1 MDAPLSTATAAAR
14 FGADGR
20 FELQARERRL
30 LVDGTAVDVGARAFD
45 LLLVLADAPGQLLTK
60 NELMDRVWPGLVVVE
75 NNLAAQISAL
85 RKVLGGDL
93 IVTIPGRGYRFTG
106 RLDAVPEAPAAAPAP
121 GPVSPDAP
129 PALRTN
135 LPESLPPLIG
145 RDEDLAAL
153 GVLVEAHRLITL
165 VGAGGMGK
173 TRLAQA
179 FLHAHR
185 DAYRHGVCWVEL
197 STVGD
202 PAALAGAI
210 ALALGV
216 RPPAGE
222 PLAGLA
228 GAIAPLQ
235 MLVALDNAEHLL
247 ADVARVAQALLD
259 QAPGLRLIVTSQ
271 APLKLAAERVFRL
284 EALAVPQGPLPAAEA
299 REFGAVALFTER
311 AQAADMRFALTD
323 ANAPA
328 VIALCA
334 ALDGLALAIE
344 LAAARVAMFGVQRL
358 ATSMQDRLQLLTAS
372 RDRTAQARHQTLRAA
387 LEWSHGL
394 LDARDRTVFR
404 RLAVFAGS
412 ASLALIQRVVA
423 DPLEDGAAGAERLDE
438 WAVLDALGDLVDRS
452 LVTVLGGGAELEP
465 RYRLLDSPR
474 ALALEQ
480 LQATGEQDA
489 LRRRHAQAMA
499 ALFDA
504 QWHARHGGGVGVD
517 AWKHQIG
524 LDAPNAAAAIAWAT
538 SAGQVDC
545 ALTIAA
551 TWLHAM
557 HRTMHADRMALAD
570 TCGALGEQT
579 ASPDLRLR
587 AALAV
592 ARAWTN
598 PRKRRAFAAVDR
610 ALGLARALDAAA
622 PDRWLLYR
630 ALGQW
635 VVSGSSLADTPPSAL
650 EAALAELDAIEDHA
664 WPPHR
669 LDVGLEA
676 HSFFLSRTDAGP
688 QAPAER
694 LALSRR
700 TAAIAAAIG
709 DDVETSLNNLIDAEL
724 SAGDAR
730 AAARAGQALLAQLA
744 GTRNENL
751 MAFARLNLGACWLA
765 LDDTAQA
772 SPVLRAAWAKAP
784 AFELQP
790 YCADYLAL
798 LAALD
803 GRAQAAAQLAGFAD
817 AGYRTKAEEREPN
830 EAAAIERVRA
840 LARAALGD
848 TAFDS
853 AQAKGETLVDAQI
866 EAIAFASQDVA
877 A

>member
-1 MDAPLSTATAAAR
+1 MDAPLSTGTAAAR
-14 FGADGR
+14 FGPDGR

-30 LVDGTAVDVGARAFD
+30 IVDGVAVELGARAFD
-45 LLLVLADAPGQLLTK
+45 LLLALADTPGQLLTK
-60 NELMDRVWPGLVVVE
+60 NELMDRVWPGLIVVE
-75 NNLAAQISAL
+75 NNLAAQITAL

-93 IVTIPGRGYRFTG
+93 IVTIPGRGYRFTAT
-106 RLDAVPEAPAAAPAP
+106 LDAVSTPPTQGPAADPGRVSAQARRAAHETTTLMASVAAAAAPA
-121 GPVSPDAP
+121 DAA

-197 STVGD
+197 STVND

-235 MLVALDNAEHLL
+235 MLVALDNAEQLL

-284 EALAVPQGPLPAAEA
+284 EALAVPQGPLPAAQA

-311 AQAADMRFALTD
+311 AQAADVRFALTD

-328 VIALCA
+328 VIALCG

-358 ATSMQDRLQLLTAS
+358 AASMQDRLQLLTAS

-394 LDARDRTVFR
+394 LDARDRAVFR
-404 RLAVFAGS
+404 RLAVFSGS

-423 DPLEDGAAGAERLDE
+423 DPPELAAVGPGRLDE

-452 LVTVLGGGAELEP
+452 LVAVLGGGGDDIEP

-480 LQATGEQDA
+480 LQAAGEQAA
-489 LRRRHAQAMA
+489 LRDRHAQALA
-499 ALFDA
+499 AHFDA
-504 QWHARHGGGVGVD
+504 QWHARYAGHIGVD
-517 AWKHQIG
+517 AWKHEIG
-524 LDAPNAAAAIAWAT
+524 LDAPNAATAIAWAT
-538 SAGQVDC
+538 HAGQVDC

-557 HRTMHADRMALAD
+557 HRTMHAERMALAD
-570 TCGALGEQT
+570 TCGALGERT
-579 ASPDLRLR
+579 ATPELRLR
-587 AALAV
+587 AALAA

-610 ALGLARALDAAA
+610 ALGLARQLDAAA

-635 VVSGSSLADTPPSAL
+635 VVSGSSLADTPPAAL
-650 EAALAELDAIEDHA
+650 VAALAELDAIEDRA

-688 QAPAER
+688 GAPAR
-694 LALSRR
+694 LLMLSRR
-700 TAAIAAAIG
+700 RASIAAEIG
-709 DDVETSLNNLIDAEL
+709 DDAETMLNNLIDAEL
-724 SAGDAR
+724 AAGDAGG
-730 AAARAGQALLAQLA
+730 AAASGQALLAQLA
-744 GTRNENL
+744 NSRNENI

-772 SPVLRAAWAKAP
+772 LPVLQSAWAKAP
-784 AFELQP
+784 AFELP
-790 YCADYLAL
+790 ASPTPATARRPRSASPTRPRPSTACARW
-798 LAALD
+798 
-803 GRAQAAAQLAGFAD
+803 RARCWARRRSTA
-817 AGYRTKAEEREPN
+817 RRP
-830 EAAAIERVRA
+830 RA
-840 LARAALGD
+840 RR
-848 TAFDS
+848 
-853 AQAKGETLVDAQI
+853 
-866 EAIAFASQDVA
+866 
-877 A
+877 